1 MAENHLPQ
9 GDDVA
14 QQENNGFGPLLKR
27 RGKTAIVASVIA
39 VVIVGA
45 MLLFTVK
52 GKGKEEEFPSPVFT
66 VSLQTLNVVL
76 GEMIRRL
83 FLLSE
88 EFRHRHSRYRGKWK
102 RVFQEV
108 FPFNYCK
115 RVLVAAIVSTF
126 IVCCHQL
133 YERYEILSR
142 PDFVI
147 LFFLNSFL
155 VNQLSQLV
163 GLRQP
168 SPMEISDLN
177 EKENKNVAYGL
188 AWGYYVGYLK
198 LVLPRL
204 RYQIEESALFG
215 DEVDKKLF
223 ILVPRTCFVCGDVD
237 EADSRVKFAGQLT
250 EMKTS
255 RCGITERVY
264 KQRVYM
270 IEKTHPNGIVVEHYL
285 LVEYATPLMALYDM
299 SFYVGASLSRE
310 ERDYQVW

>member
-1 MAENHLPQ
+1 MAENPLPQ
-9 GDDVA
+9 GDDVV
-14 QQENNGFGPLLKR
+14 QQENNRFGPLLKR

-45 MLLFTVK
+45 TLFFTVK
-52 GKGKEEEFPSPVFT
+52 GKEKEFPSPVFT
-66 VSLQTLNVVL
+66 VALQTLSVVL
-76 GEMIRRL
+76 VEMIRRL

-88 EFRHRHSRYRGKWK
+88 EFRHRHSRYRGKWE
-102 RVFQEV
+102 RVFQAV

-115 RVLVAAIVSTF
+115 RVSVAAIVSTF
-126 IVCCHQL
+126 IVCSHQL
-133 YERYEILSR
+133 YERYKILSR

-177 EKENKNVAYGL
+177 EKENKNVADGL
-188 AWGYYVGYLK
+188 VWGYYVGYLK
-198 LVLPRL
+198 QVLPRL
-204 RYQIEESALFG
+204 RYKIEESHLFG
-215 DEVDKKLF
+215 NKVEKKLF
-223 ILVPRTCFVCGDVD
+223 ILVPRTCFVYGDVTD
-237 EADSRVKFAGQLT
+237 ADSRVKFANYLPPMRTPRG
-250 EMKTS
+250 
-255 RCGITERVY
+255 GIIERVY

-270 IEKTHPNGIVVEHYL
+270 IEKPYPNGIVEEHYFV
-285 LVEYATPLMALYDM
+285 VEYASCLMALYNM
-299 SFYVGASLSRE
+299 SLYAGASFSCE

>member
-27 RGKTAIVASVIA
+27 RGKTAIVVLVIA

-45 MLLFTVK
+45 MLFFTVK
-52 GKGKEEEFPSPVFT
+52 GKEKEFPSPVFT
-66 VSLQTLNVVL
+66 VALQTLSVVL

-88 EFRHRHSRYRGKWK
+88 EFRHRHSRYRGKWE
-102 RVFQEV
+102 RVFQAV

-126 IVCCHQL
+126 IVCCHHL

-147 LFFLNSFL
+147 LFFLNSLL

-177 EKENKNVAYGL
+177 EKENKNVAGGL
-188 AWGYYVGYLK
+188 AWAYYVGYLK

-204 RYQIEESALFG
+204 RYKIEESASFRNKV
-215 DEVDKKLF
+215 EKKLF
-223 ILVPRTCFVCGDVD
+223 ILVPRTCFVCGDVED
-237 EADSRVKFAGQLT
+237 ADSGVKFADHLPA
-250 EMKTS
+250 MKIS
-255 RCGITERVY
+255 RAGMKERVY
-264 KQRVYM
+264 KQRVYV
-270 IEKTHPNGIVVEHYL
+270 IEKTHPNGTVKEHYF

-299 SFYVGASLSRE
+299 SRYVGASLSRE

>member
-14 QQENNGFGPLLKR
+14 QQENNGFGPLFKR
-27 RGKTAIVASVIA
+27 RGKTAIVASAIA
-39 VVIVGA
+39 VAIIGA
-45 MLLFTVK
+45 MLFFTVK
-52 GKGKEEEFPSPVFT
+52 GKEKEFPSPVFT
-66 VSLQTLNVVL
+66 VALQTLSVVL

-88 EFRHRHSRYRGKWK
+88 EFRHRHSRYQGKWK

-155 VNQLSQLV
+155 VGQLLFLV
-163 GLRQP
+163 GLRQL
-168 SPMEISDLN
+168 SPVETSDLI
-177 EKENKNVAYGL
+177 EKENKNVADGL
-188 AWGYYVGYLK
+188 AWGYYFGYLR
-198 LVLPRL
+198 LVLPKL
-204 RYQIEESALFG
+204 KDQIGKSELFRYEITK
-215 DEVDKKLF
+215 KKLF
-223 ILVPRTCFVCGDVD
+223 ILVPKTCFICDD
-237 EADSRVKFAGQLT
+237 ITWADPRVKWVGYLPERKVSRGGIKERIYKHSVHKI
-250 EMKTS
+250 EMP
-255 RCGITERVY
+255 RPDGAVERYHV
-264 KQRVYM
+264 
-270 IEKTHPNGIVVEHYL
+270 IL
-285 LVEYATPLMALYDM
+285 EYARPLMDLYDM
-299 SFYVGASLSRE
+299 SHHADAPFDRKEQDHQVG
-310 ERDYQVW
+310 

>member
-14 QQENNGFGPLLKR
+14 QQENNGFGPLFKR
-27 RGKTAIVASVIA
+27 RGKTAIVASAIA

-45 MLLFTVK
+45 MLFFTVK
-52 GKGKEEEFPSPVFT
+52 GKEKEFPSPVFT
-66 VSLQTLNVVL
+66 VALQTLSVVL

-88 EFRHRHSRYRGKWK
+88 EFRHRHSRYGGKWE
-102 RVFQEV
+102 RVFEAV

-147 LFFLNSFL
+147 LFFLNSLL
-155 VNQLSQLV
+155 VNQWSQLV

-177 EKENKNVAYGL
+177 EKENKNVADGL
-188 AWGYYVGYLK
+188 AWGFYVGYLE

-204 RYQIEESALFG
+204 RYQVEESASFRNKV
-215 DEVDKKLF
+215 EKKLF
-223 ILVPRTCFVCGDVD
+223 ILVPKTCFVCGDV
-237 EADSRVKFAGQLT
+237 ENVDSRVKFAGNLPA
-250 EMKTS
+250 MKTS
-255 RCGITERVY
+255 RGGIKERVY
-264 KQRVYM
+264 EQRVYV
-270 IEKTHPNGIVVEHYL
+270 IEKTHPYGKVEEHYF
-285 LVEYATPLMALYDM
+285 LVEYATPLTALYDM
-299 SFYVGASLSRE
+299 SLYVGASCE